1 MPGRHKQHTRLYLSP
16 GRTQVTVPQN
26 HPPKLLRRQH
36 HPPPPPHSRPMP
48 NKVSSP
54 PLHSIKVDVFVD
66 LTHTLS
72 LRLCIAID
80 VKIPLLLLLLR
91 PLKHL
96 NYNHRRPRMM
106 LPNLHRL
113 PLHPH
118 PTLKRPLLKPLQN
131 LNRHQRHQLRILHPH
146 PKPQRHLHSPPLKLS
161 LQHQKHHPVL
171 HRSHNPPRL
180 LRRHRRLSLPQLAQ
194 VKVPVPHRLLVP
206 VKVRVQVQQKV
217 RVLASKQAVRARR
230 PFTLPRSLS
239 LVKLLNQAPH
249 KPPGESHIIFTDN
262 VADVLA
268 AQPHQRQK
276 SQRWSSAAP
285 LLHLLLLNSHPQT
298 NHLELVPCKLF
309 LIYVTPS

>member
-1 MPGRHKQHTRLYLSP
+1 MA
-16 GRTQVTVPQN
+16 PQN
-26 HPPKLLRRQH
+26 RPPKLLRRQH
-36 HPPPPPHSRPMP
+36 HPPLPPRSPPMP
-48 NKVSSP
+48 GKVSSS

-66 LTHTLS
+66 STHTLS

-80 VKIPLLLLLLR
+80 VKIPLLLLLLH

-96 NYNHRRPRMM
+96 NHNHHLPRTMLSNLRR
-106 LPNLHRL
+106 LL
-113 PLHPH
+113 LHPH

-217 RVLASKQAVRARR
+217 RVLASKQAVRA
-230 PFTLPRSLS
+230 
-239 LVKLLNQAPH
+239 
-249 KPPGESHIIFTDN
+249 
-262 VADVLA
+262 
-268 AQPHQRQK
+268 
-276 SQRWSSAAP
+276 
-285 LLHLLLLNSHPQT
+285 
-298 NHLELVPCKLF
+298 
-309 LIYVTPS
+309 